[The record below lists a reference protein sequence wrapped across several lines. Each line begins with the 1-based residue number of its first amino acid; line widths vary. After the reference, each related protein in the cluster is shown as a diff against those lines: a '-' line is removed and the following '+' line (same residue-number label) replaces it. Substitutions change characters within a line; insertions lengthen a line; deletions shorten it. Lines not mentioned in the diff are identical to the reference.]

1 MKTTS
6 RMIVSN
12 YWQSEISVKNVF
24 VYTLCKR
31 EIFVFIRLLRNVRTC
46 NSNNDAM
53 ELIGLKFT
61 FDDKSFK
68 AFLEGGR
75 RIIGD
80 FKSGP
85 SGLDIDRAKT
95 ERVDFQHNRNRV
107 LGNIKA
113 VFGYEPT
120 ATAYYYD
127 RNESLFASLYPLVC
141 L

>member
-12 YWQSEISVKNVF
+12 YCQSETSGKNIS

>member
-1 MKTTS
+1 M
-6 RMIVSN
+6 
-12 YWQSEISVKNVF
+12 
-24 VYTLCKR
+24 
-31 EIFVFIRLLRNVRTC
+31 FIRLSRKIRTC
-46 NSNNDAM
+46 NSNGDAM
-53 ELIGLKFT
+53 VLISMRFSLH
-61 FDDKSFK
+61 DKSFK
-68 AFLEGGR
+68 VFLEGGR

-80 FKSGP
+80 YKSGP
-85 SGLDIDRAKT
+85 SGLDINRTKT

-113 VFGYEPT
+113 VFGYEPS

>member
-1 MKTTS
+1 
-6 RMIVSN
+6 MIVSN
-12 YWQSEISVKNVF
+12 YCQSETSGKNIS

-31 EIFVFIRLLRNVRTC
+31 EIFVFIRLSRNVRTC

>member
-1 MKTTS
+1 MFITLS
-6 RMIVSN
+6 RNIG
-12 YWQSEISVKNVF
+12 
-24 VYTLCKR
+24 
-31 EIFVFIRLLRNVRTC
+31 TC
-46 NSNNDAM
+46 NSNDDAM
-53 ELIGLKFT
+53 IHISMRFSL
-61 FDDKSFK
+61 DDKSFK

-80 FKSGP
+80 YKSGP
-85 SGLDIDRAKT
+85 SGLDIDRTKT
-95 ERVDFQHNRNRV
+95 ERVDFQHNRSRV

-127 RNESLFASLYPLVC
+127 RNESLFASLYPLVR